1 MTPSTED
8 TIPIPTANVRMH
20 EVNEKQWH
28 DAAAVR
34 APFRCPV
41 FIMEVFIM
49 TVNDF
54 LSNLDLD
61 GVRYIELVT
70 CNSPRM
76 STAMSYYIDRRNDL
90 IDSDVFD
97 SRERLRAMQLF
108 HDFLGT
114 QVKYTSRTASDGG
127 VIITLA

>member
-1 MTPSTED
+1 
-8 TIPIPTANVRMH
+8 
-20 EVNEKQWH
+20 
-28 DAAAVR
+28 
-34 APFRCPV
+34 
-41 FIMEVFIM
+41 M

-114 QVKYTSRTASDGG
+114 QVKRASRTASDGG